1 MAGRIDHGESDGLWC
16 EWDRGWFFFL
26 LAWFGPARSPSSAPE
41 MLTCCSAFD
50 HTTSP
55 PQPQHVVVS
64 TQSKCSIYKRPTT
77 TLCSLMISRQRQP
90 AKDCT
95 KDHSLPSP
103 FSLFPSPFSLLTS
116 PSHLFFFFFFFY
128 FFFSFPFFFGKKV
141 GIMIAFNILIV
152 PTHARTGGRTDGRA
166 DARTTYIHWVRH
178 NTIQALGKPLLLT
191 EGPLLAKRCVGYR

>member
-1 MAGRIDHGESDGLWC
+1 M
-16 EWDRGWFFFL
+16 
-26 LAWFGPARSPSSAPE
+26 
-41 MLTCCSAFD
+41 
-50 HTTSP
+50 
-55 PQPQHVVVS
+55 VVS

-95 KDHSLPSP
+95 KDHSLPSL
-103 FSLFPSPFSLLTS
+103 FSLSPSPFSLLTS

-152 PTHARTGGRTDGRA
+152 PTDGRTDGRTGR
-166 DARTTYIHWVRH
+166 RTH
-178 NTIQALGKPLLLT
+178 NVHPLGPTQYHPSSWQTSAVDRGSPSRQKMRRIPMTMASRAAALTVQTRQSRRGGTALQ
-191 EGPLLAKRCVGYR
+191 

>member
-1 MAGRIDHGESDGLWC
+1 
-16 EWDRGWFFFL
+16 
-26 LAWFGPARSPSSAPE
+26 

-116 PSHLFFFFFFFY
+116 PSHLFFFFFY
-128 FFFSFPFFFGKKV
+128 FFFSFFFLTRKEGWYHDC
-141 GIMIAFNILIV
+141 IQHSNSA
-152 PTHARTGGRTDGRA
+152 HGRTDGRTDGQTHA
-166 DARTTYIHWVRH
+166 QRTSIGSD
-178 NTIQALGKPLLLT
+178 TIPSK
-191 EGPLLAKRCVGYR
+191 LLANLCC